1 MAVPGPSAP
10 SPLCSLTLFAKIC
23 EKTVL
28 KRVLKELWKLVM
40 NTMEKTIV
48 LPPLTDQTVSDR
60 DGDQGQGPWSC
71 GHAGRQFQGPL
82 AGFLRGAGFGGTP
95 KGVPSLWLGTGWRRE
110 RSPLTWVPNEASACS
125 AGLTD
130 RLSPGAIVA
139 PGGGTRPLLLS
150 TLGQRPVPCVRRG
163 LWRFGGA
170 GGALPKGWGCT
181 GPGGDTGLGQR
192 SPGMSL
198 CGGRFPAGFKAPC
211 HRAVRPSSPT
221 QRGTPRLSGRNGE
234 SPPLGATKGSEL
246 SLSFS
251 VAFVTVTGLGSG
263 SALEPPAAVSSAG
276 LWGFLCCAGAT
287 GSRSPS
293 RSLSLQATHGSAT
306 PQWQRA
312 LC

>member
-71 GHAGRQFQGPL
+71 GHAGRRCQGPL

-95 KGVPSLWLGTGWRRE
+95 KHVPSSWLGTGWRRE

-139 PGGGTRPLLLS
+139 PGGGTRPL
-150 TLGQRPVPCVRRG
+150 VPCPVSGGDCGDLGVR
-163 LWRFGGA
+163 

-211 HRAVRPSSPT
+211 HRAARPSSPT
-221 QRGTPRLSGRNGE
+221 QRGTPRLLGRNGE
-234 SPPLGATKGSEL
+234 SPPLGASKGSEL
-246 SLSFS
+246 SLSFL
-251 VAFVTVTGLGSG
+251 VAFVTVLS
-263 SALEPPAAVSSAG
+263 L
-276 LWGFLCCAGAT
+276 LWGFLRCAGAT

-293 RSLSLQATHGSAT
+293 RSPSLQATHGSAT

-312 LC
+312 LCRGEVAGTCRWLKAPPG